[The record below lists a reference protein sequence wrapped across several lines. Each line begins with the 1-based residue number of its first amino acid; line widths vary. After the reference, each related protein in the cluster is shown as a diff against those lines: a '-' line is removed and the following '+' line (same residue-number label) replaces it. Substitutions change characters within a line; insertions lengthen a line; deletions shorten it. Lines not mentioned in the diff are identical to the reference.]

1 MKSIRTIDLH
11 DGMKFDKPVYMDG
24 DNVFVPPGIPIRQ
37 KDIERLVRWEIA
49 EVRTDGSLIEESQAP
64 AAARS
69 ASGQP
74 AEAED
79 GFELSGDKRNID
91 AYLRAIDAY
100 EHIANSVAQGEDL
113 VRANVDDTVNLL
125 LDRIKDGKIEMIQL
139 ILMGIRIERK
149 ISAGVINVTILSTI
163 MGTLLKFSSHRL
175 IQLATGAL
183 LHDVGMVKVPKAILQ
198 KKEKLTPE
206 ELNQIRTH
214 PIHSYRVIAKDLKYP
229 EEIGI
234 IALQHHERWDGQ
246 GYPRKLKGE
255 DINLAARIV
264 AVADSYIAMINN
276 RPHRNSMIGYTAM
289 KNVLADN
296 GRHFDPKIL
305 KVFLESMGIYPI
317 GSIVQLNSS
326 AIGRVVQTHSEAPLR
341 PTVELII
348 DEYGN
353 KLGEREVIDLL
364 AKKGTFIV
372 KAVDAKALAPVQGA
386 GALNPPGT
394 VAPNPPAARDTA
406 QGTGVPV
413 PRERGTVAK

>member
-1 MKSIRTIDLH
+1 MKSIRTSDLH

-37 KDIERLVRWEIA
+37 KDIDRLVRWEIA
-49 EVRTDGSLIEESQAP
+49 EVRTDGSLVEASQSP
-64 AAARS
+64 PLPSAAAEVS
-69 ASGQP
+69 LDLPS
-74 AEAED
+74 
-79 GFELSGDKRNID
+79 DKRNID

-113 VRANVDDTVNLL
+113 VRADVDDTVNLL
-125 LDRIKDGKIEMIQL
+125 LDRIKDGKNEMIQL

-149 ISAGVINVTILSTI
+149 IAAGVINVTILSTI
-163 MGTLLKFSSHRL
+163 MGSLLKFTSHRL

-198 KKEKLTPE
+198 KKEKLSPE

-214 PIHSYRVIAKDLKYP
+214 PIHSYRVISKDLKYP

-276 RPHRNSMIGYTAM
+276 RPHRNSMIGYSAM
-289 KNVLADN
+289 KNVLNDN
-296 GRHFDPKIL
+296 GRQFDPKIL

-341 PTVELII
+341 PIVELII

-364 AKKGTFIV
+364 TKRGTFIV
-372 KAVDAKALAPVQGA
+372 KAVDAKALAPIIGA
-386 GALNPPGT
+386 A
-394 VAPNPPAARDTA
+394 
-406 QGTGVPV
+406 VP
-413 PRERGTVAK
+413 

>member
-1 MKSIRTIDLH
+1 MKSIRTSDLQ
-11 DGMKFDKPVYMDG
+11 DGMKFDKPVFMDG
-24 DNVFVPPGIPIRQ
+24 DNVFVQPGIPIRQ
-37 KDIERLVRWEIA
+37 KDIDRLVRWEIA
-49 EVRTDGSLIEESQAP
+49 EVRTDGSFVEGALEPTPRPTETEGGLDLP
-64 AAARS
+64 T
-69 ASGQP
+69 
-74 AEAED
+74 
-79 GFELSGDKRNID
+79 DKGNID
-91 AYLRAIDAY
+91 AYLRAIDTY
-100 EHIANSVAQGEDL
+100 EHIANSVAQGEGP
-113 VRANVDDTVNLL
+113 VRAEVDDTVNLL
-125 LDRIKDGKIEMIQL
+125 LDRIKDGKNEMIQL
-139 ILMGIRIERK
+139 ILMGMRIERT
-149 ISAGVINVTILSTI
+149 ISAGVINVTILSAI
-163 MGTLLKFSSHRL
+163 MGSLLKFTSHRL

-198 KKEKLTPE
+198 KTEKLTPE

-255 DINLAARIV
+255 DINQSARIV

-276 RPHRNSMIGYTAM
+276 RPHRNSMIGYSAM
-289 KNVLADN
+289 KNVLSDN

-317 GSIVQLNSS
+317 GSIVQLNNS

-341 PTVELII
+341 PSVELII

-364 AKKGTFIV
+364 TKKGSFIV
-372 KAVDAKALAPVQGA
+372 KAVDAKALTPVSGVT
-386 GALNPPGT
+386 ALDAST
-394 VAPNPPAARDTA
+394 ARDTA

-413 PRERGTVAK
+413 PRERGKVAPNPPSRVAQ

>member
-1 MKSIRTIDLH
+1 MKSIRTSDLH
-11 DGMKFDKPVYMDG
+11 DGMRFDKPVYMDG

-37 KDIERLVRWEIA
+37 KDIDRLVRWEIV
-49 EVRTDGSLIEESQAP
+49 EVKTDGSLVDEAKAP
-64 AAARS
+64 TPRPTEVE
-69 ASGQP
+69 G
-74 AEAED
+74 
-79 GFELSGDKRNID
+79 GLELPSDKRNID

-100 EHIANSVAQGEDL
+100 EHIANSVAQGENL
-113 VRANVDDTVNLL
+113 VRAEVDDTVNLL
-125 LDRIKDGKIEMIQL
+125 LDRIKDGKNEMIQL

-163 MGTLLKFSSHRL
+163 MGSLLKLTSHRL

-198 KKEKLTPE
+198 KKEKLTAD

-276 RPHRNSMIGYTAM
+276 RPHRNSMIGYSAM
-289 KNVLADN
+289 KNVLSDN

-317 GSIVQLNSS
+317 GSIVQLNNS

-341 PTVELII
+341 PAVELII

-364 AKKGTFIV
+364 TKKGTFIV
-372 KAVDAKALAPVQGA
+372 KAVDAKALTPVPGTA
-386 GALNPPGT
+386 ALNASSATAPNPPST
-394 VAPNPPAARDTA
+394 VAPNPSS
-406 QGTGVPV
+406 TGVPV
-413 PRERGTVAK
+413 PRERGTVVK